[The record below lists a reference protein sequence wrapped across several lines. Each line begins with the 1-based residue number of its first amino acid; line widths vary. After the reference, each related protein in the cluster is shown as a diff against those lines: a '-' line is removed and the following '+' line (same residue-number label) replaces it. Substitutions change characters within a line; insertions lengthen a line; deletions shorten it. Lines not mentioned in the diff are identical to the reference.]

1 MKQIITLFCFLIT
14 QTFFCQ
20 SYPGWKG
27 YYSFNNIVD
36 VTHSPEKVIAATENA
51 LFKQNIYT
59 NDIETFTS
67 VDGLKSETITAAY
80 YSETSKITFLGN
92 KNGLLILV
100 KADGKILQKRGI
112 LDEVPVASNI
122 KRINSFTEYNGKVY
136 IATDYGI
143 SEFRLDTLEF
153 GDTFYI
159 GNNGEALKILQTAV
173 YNDEIYAVISPSGIK
188 KASVNNPN
196 LVDFSQWT
204 TFDTGSWTGITNF
217 NNQLIGANA
226 SGNLYKHNGIY
237 FQLYSALGEIAV
249 TLKSNQNYLVAT
261 CPNKVLT
268 FDTSNTLLATITVSQ
283 LNFDSTETV
292 YFTSGDAVNNYV
304 YIGTNN
310 QGLVKNSLQDTNYY
324 EIILPN
330 GPIQNYVFRVKKAPN
345 KLWITYGGFRAD
357 NLNPDY
363 SQKPLSFYDKN
374 GWNLIPYSDL
384 QNTKSLTDIAI
395 NPQDENEIF
404 VGSWHSGLLHIK
416 DNTVE
421 LFNDTTSPPNSPEV
435 QSQTLHLTIPQYFYN
450 IRTSALQFDK
460 NNNLWMGNSLVE
472 SKLLKCRKAN
482 GQWASIDFQGKIV
495 TPYNE
500 NIIRI
505 EVDKNGTKWMGCT
518 DSPNNSLVAYNE
530 GLNKLVQ
537 IKMGSEGNLPFSD
550 IRALAIDLN
559 NQLWI
564 GTSKGLRYVSNVN
577 QFLDADQIIQS
588 KNIVIEEG
596 NNAEEL
602 FYEQFIVDIE
612 VDGANQKWVSL
623 ADAGVYLVSPDGQNT
638 IYKFTKD
645 NSPLPSNNIN
655 DIDIDGTTGEVYFAT
670 DKGLVSFQ
678 AMATAPSEDL
688 SQAYVYPNPVR
699 PEYTGTV
706 KIAGLSN
713 KANVK
718 ITDVQGNLVY
728 ETTSIGGTV
737 EWDTT
742 AFGKYKVATGIYMVF
757 LAGEDGIDTNVAK
770 IMIIR

>member
-1 MKQIITLFCFLIT
+1 MIT
-14 QTFFCQ
+14 QTYFCQ

-27 YYSFNNIVD
+27 YFSFNNIVD

-59 NDIETFTS
+59 NDLETFTS

-80 YSETSKITFLGN
+80 YSETAKITFLGN

-122 KRINSFTEYNGKVY
+122 KRINSFTEHNGKVY

-159 GNNGEALKILQTAV
+159 GNSGEALKILQTAI
-173 YNDEIYAVISPSGIK
+173 YNNEIYAVISPSGIK
-188 KASVNNPN
+188 KAAVTNSN

-204 TFDTGSWTGITNF
+204 TFDSGSWTGITNF
-217 NNQLIGANA
+217 NNQLIGANTD
-226 SGNLYKHNGIY
+226 GNLYKYNGTS
-237 FQLYSALGEIAV
+237 FQTYYTIGETIKI
-249 TLKSNQNYLVAT
+249 LKSNQNYLVAT
-261 CPNKVLT
+261 CSSKVLT
-268 FDTSNTLLATITVSQ
+268 FDTSNALLATITVSQ
-283 LNFDSTETV
+283 FNFDTTETV
-292 YFTSGDAVNNYV
+292 YFTSGIAINNYV
-304 YIGTNN
+304 YVGTNN
-310 QGLVKNSLQDTNYY
+310 QGLVKNSLQDTNYH

-345 KLWITYGGFRAD
+345 KLWITYGGFSP
-357 NLNPDY
+357 NNFEPNY
-363 SQKPLSFYDKN
+363 SLKPLSFYDKN
-374 GWNLIPYSDL
+374 GWDYFPITDL
-384 QNTKSLTDIAI
+384 HDARSLTDIAI
-395 NPQDENEIF
+395 NPKDENELF
-404 VGSWHSGLLHIK
+404 VGSWHTGLLHIK
-416 DNTVE
+416 DQTIE
-421 LFNDTTSPPNSPEV
+421 LFNDTTAPPNSPEV
-435 QSQTLHLTIPQYFYN
+435 QAQAPGFYN
-450 IRTSALQFDK
+450 IRTSALKFDK
-460 NNNLWMGNSLVE
+460 DNNLWFVNSLVA
-472 SKLLKCRKAN
+472 SKLLKSRKPS
-482 GQWASIDFQGKIV
+482 GQWTSIDFQNKIIA
-495 TPYNE
+495 PYNE
-500 NIIRI
+500 NIV
-505 EVDKNGTKWMGCT
+505 EMVVDKNGTKWMACT
-518 DSPNNSLVAYNE
+518 NFQNNGVVAYNE
-530 GLNKLVQ
+530 STNKILQ
-537 IKMGSEGNLPFSD
+537 IKMGAEGNLPYSD

-577 QFLDADQIIQS
+577 QFLDATEIQS

-623 ADAGVYLVSPDGQNT
+623 ADAGVYLISPDGQNT

-678 AMATAPSEDL
+678 AMATAPQEDL

-728 ETTSIGGTV
+728 ETTSVGGTL

-742 AFGKYKVATGIYMVF
+742 AFGKYKVATGVYMVF